1 MEDPS
6 HHRAIICTQCRKLI
20 GADEPRC
27 PFCGASQ
34 SPFQRRIRSMML
46 RLSDE
51 QAAIRAIIY
60 LNIAM
65 YAISLLLNPRSVG
78 ISFNPLT
85 ALSPSNP
92 SLLLIGAT
100 GTIPIDELNRWW
112 SLISANYLHG
122 GILHIFFNM
131 AALSQVGPLVAREYG
146 AWRMINIY
154 TLSGIAGFAVSYLA
168 GVNFT
173 IGASAALCGLLGA
186 ALYFGKSVKGP
197 HGRAVYR
204 QIGGWVVGLAIFGLI
219 VPGINNWAHGGGLV
233 AGIAIGWLS
242 GYADAKRQAIFHQA
256 LAAACVAAT
265 IIVLA
270 WATGSALYY
279 LLRG

>member
-1 MEDPS
+1 
-6 HHRAIICTQCRKLI
+6 
-20 GADEPRC
+20 
-27 PFCGASQ
+27 
-34 SPFQRRIRSMML
+34 MML

-51 QAAIRAIIY
+51 QGVIRAIIY

-65 YAISLLLNPRSVG
+65 YVISLLLNPRTVG
-78 ISFNPLT
+78 ISLNPLT
-85 ALSPSNP
+85 ALSPSNG

-131 AALSQVGPLVAREYG
+131 AALSQVGPLIAREYG
-146 AWRMINIY
+146 TWRMISIY
-154 TLSGIAGFAVSYLA
+154 TLSGIAGFVVSYLA
-168 GVNFT
+168 GVGFT

-197 HGRAVYR
+197 YGGAVYR

-219 VPGINNWAHGGGLV
+219 VPGINNWGHGGGLA
-233 AGIAIGWLS
+233 AGMAIGWLS
-242 GYADAKRQAIFHQA
+242 GYSDAKRQTIFHQA
-256 LAAACVAAT
+256 LAAVCVAAT

-279 LLRG
+279 LLR